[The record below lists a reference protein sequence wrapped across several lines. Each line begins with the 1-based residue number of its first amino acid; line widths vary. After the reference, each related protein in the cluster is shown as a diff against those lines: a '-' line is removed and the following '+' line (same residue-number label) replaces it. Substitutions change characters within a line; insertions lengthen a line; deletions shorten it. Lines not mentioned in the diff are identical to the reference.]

1 MSDEQ
6 VERVYAF
13 ISDLLHQHEGP
24 SNIVDILESAFP
36 LDREEGTPSFLLPVL
51 CCQAAGG
58 NENQATALA
67 AAWFLLC
74 LAAKVLDDVED
85 EDALQGP
92 WYGIGVPEA
101 INAATGLIFTSQLAL
116 THLPR
121 MGASRELALFL
132 IEDFNRTILRMCAGQ
147 HADLAEANISS
158 LKRYFRIAGA
168 KSGEFF
174 SLACRAGA
182 LLGIDKVAPYSEFG
196 YNLGVLIQICDDFEG
211 VWNPPGRSDL
221 AAGKR
226 TLPIIY
232 ALTVAPSGI
241 RERLERLL
249 VKATSEPKAE
259 EEARGVITELGAPL
273 YLVVE
278 AQIRRQRAEAALCST
293 GRPFSAY
300 RQLIAL
306 LNERFRV
313 PDDATEIPP
322 ITGAIQDKALA
333 LLGSLLSPFDRPPPV
348 GSGS

>member
-6 VERVYAF
+6 IERVYAF
-13 ISDLLHQHEGP
+13 IGDLLHQDAVP
-24 SNIVDILESAFP
+24 SNIVDIWDSAFL
-36 LDREEGTPSFLLPVL
+36 LDGEKRTPSFLLPVL

-58 NENQATALA
+58 NENQATAVA
-67 AAWFLLC
+67 AAWFLFY

-85 EDALQGP
+85 GDALQGP

-121 MGASRELALFL
+121 MGVSRELTLFL

-147 HADLAEANISS
+147 HADLTETSGLS
-158 LKRYFRIAGA
+158 LERYFSIAGA

-182 LLGIDKVAPYSEFG
+182 LLGTDEVASYSEFG

-211 VWNPPGRSDL
+211 VWNPKGRSDL

-226 TLPIIY
+226 TLPVIY
-232 ALTVAPSGI
+232 ALTVAPPGV
-241 RERLERLL
+241 RERLERFLA
-249 VKATSEPKAE
+249 KAISEPKAE
-259 EEARGVITELGAPL
+259 EEARGVVTKLGAPL
-273 YLVVE
+273 YLLVE

-293 GRPFSAY
+293 GRPSPAY
-300 RQLIAL
+300 RQLMAL
-306 LNERFRV
+306 LNGRFRV
-313 PDDATEIPP
+313 PDDATEISP

-348 GSGS
+348 GSGF